1 MTGRELPRWATWL
14 LLAPYPPAFRREYG
28 RDLATHLARQRRE
41 ARYARPVV
49 GSIRFL
55 WEEGRDALA
64 TGLRLRGEALLRGR
78 RGGTPVV
85 PGGRTGGLGA
95 ALTGMGRDLRYGIR
109 ALSRSPGFVA
119 VFVLTLG
126 LGIGANTA
134 MFSVV
139 NGVLLRPLPHDGAD
153 RIVYLRHAAPLAAID
168 NALFSV
174 PEIDDYRRGVE
185 GLEGVAE
192 FSALTFTLL
201 GLEGPLRVRAGIV
214 TGNYFPVM
222 GLSAAVGRFIAPGDD
237 GPEAPAV
244 MVLTDEYWRR
254 AFGADPAVVG
264 RTLEMNGRSIIVV
277 GVAEPSPPYP
287 EQTDVY
293 VNLAASPHHLDASM
307 SHDRVHRM
315 TEVFARMAPGAT
327 VEGVGAEVARVTRRI
342 HADHPEAYDAG
353 SGYMVRVT
361 PLKDQL
367 TARARPTF
375 LLLLVTAF
383 LVLGIA
389 CANLANLTL
398 TRVLRRDNEFAVR
411 VSLGGSRLA
420 IRRQLLAESLLL
432 ALAGGLLGLLLA
444 FVSLDVLVRFAQ
456 RFTSR
461 ASEITLDGTVLAY
474 AMGVTVAASV
484 FFTLFPALPGR
495 ESIGPLLKRAGG
507 RVTVGGWAKRLQ
519 RGMVVAQIGTSCI
532 LLVGAGLLVR
542 TMIHLNEVDPGFES
556 TRVLAMEVPVSTAGR
571 SGEEVRDRYREIRRT
586 VEDLPEVEAA
596 ALTSIIPL
604 AGMPGTF
611 MARFEI
617 DVEGHETVTGQP
629 VPRADFRVVSPEYF
643 HTLGVEVV
651 AGRAFEP
658 DDGED
663 GAAVVII
670 NQAMAESYFGGE
682 SAIGRRIAWSDEVMR
697 FLGVSHEMR
706 TVVGVVEDTRDQG
719 VDAPV
724 AHTVYNPYPA
734 VAWSG
739 GLILR
744 TAGDPHRVL
753 PSVRRAILDIDAAQ
767 PIDNVATL
775 EEFGR
780 EWVAPRRL
788 NTVLLG
794 AFGIL
799 ATVIAAVGIGSVLAF
814 SVRARVKEFGIR
826 RAFGATGQEI
836 RSEVIGEGLTLTG
849 LGLGLGVGGSVLLTR
864 LLEGLLVGVPTW
876 DPVTYGL
883 VAALL
888 GGIAVLACWVPAR
901 RAARISP
908 VEALTAE

>member
-1 MTGRELPRWATWL
+1 MNPRELPRWMSWI
-14 LLAPYPPAFRREYG
+14 LLAPYPAAFRREYG
-28 RDLATHLARQRRE
+28 GDLTAHLDRQRRE
-41 ARYARPVV
+41 ERYARPVLGGV
-49 GSIRFL
+49 RFL
-55 WEEGRDALA
+55 WEAGSDAMA

-78 RGGTPVV
+78 RGSASLVRDR
-85 PGGRTGGLGA
+85 RTGGLGA
-95 ALTGMGRDLRYGIR
+95 AFAGMGRDLRHGIR
-109 ALSRSPGFVA
+109 TLSRSPGFVA

-153 RIVYLRHAAPLAAID
+153 RIVYLRHAAPLASID

-174 PEIDDYRRGVE
+174 PEIDDYRQGVE

-201 GLEGPLRVRAGIV
+201 GLEAPRRVRAGIV

-222 GLSAAVGRFIAPGDD
+222 GLSAAVGRSIVPGDD

-244 MVLTDEYWRR
+244 MVLTDDYWRR
-254 AFGADPAVVG
+254 AFGTDPAVVG
-264 RTLEMNGRSIIVV
+264 RTLEMNGRSITVV

-287 EQTDVY
+287 EETDVY
-293 VNLAASPHHLDASM
+293 VNLAASPHHLDATM

-327 VEGVGAEVARVTRRI
+327 VEGIRAAVAGVTRRI

-353 SGYMVRVT
+353 SGYTVRVT
-361 PLKDQL
+361 ALKDQL

-375 LLLLVTAF
+375 ILLLVTAF

-444 FVSLDVLVRFAQ
+444 SVSLDVLVRFAQ

-484 FFTLFPALPGR
+484 FFTLFPTLPGR

-507 RVTVGGWAKRLQ
+507 RVTVGGRAKRLQ
-519 RGMVVAQIGTSCI
+519 RGMVVAQIGTSCV

-556 TRVLAMEVPVSTAGR
+556 TRVLAMEVPVSEAGR
-571 SGEEVRDRYREIRRT
+571 TGAEVRDRYREIRRT

-596 ALTSIIPL
+596 ALANIIPL

-617 DVEGHETVTGQP
+617 DIEGVEPVAGQP
-629 VPRADFRVVSPEYF
+629 VPRANFRVVSPEYF
-643 HTLGVEVV
+643 HTLGVELV
-651 AGRAFEP
+651 AGRAFES
-658 DDGED
+658 DDGDD
-663 GAAVVII
+663 GAPVVII
-670 NQAMAESYFGGE
+670 NRAMAESYFGEE
-682 SAIGRRIAWSDEVMR
+682 SAVGRRIAWSDDVMR

-734 VAWSG
+734 VSWSG
-739 GLILR
+739 GLVLR
-744 TAGDPHRVL
+744 TAGDPHRVI
-753 PSVRRAILDIDAAQ
+753 PAVRRAILDVDATQ
-767 PIDNVATL
+767 PIANVATL

-794 AFGIL
+794 AFGVL

-814 SVRARVKEFGIR
+814 SVRARVREFGIR
-826 RAFGATGQEI
+826 RAFGATGREI
-836 RSEVIGEGLTLTG
+836 RSEVLGEGLTLTG
-849 LGLGLGVGGSVLLTR
+849 LGLALGVGGSILLTR